1 MGEHKLS
8 SDPDCGDPNTDPIC
22 NNSPQDFGIEEIIFH
37 QDYGVPHVFRNDI
50 ALLRLSGPA
59 NFSGL
64 LHTYNISNSI
74 QEGREAIFML
84 SIFLSDKCKVLF
96 AVTCK
101 TNKPN
106 TVHCFILY

>member
-8 SDPDCGDPNTDPIC
+8 SDVDCGRDPNQVMIC
-22 NNSPQDFGIEEIIFH
+22 NDTPQDFDIEEIIFH

-74 QEGREAIFML
+74 QDQG
-84 SIFLSDKCKVLF
+84 
-96 AVTCK
+96 
-101 TNKPN
+101 
-106 TVHCFILY
+106 

>member
-8 SDPDCGDPNTDPIC
+8 SDPDCGDPITDPIC
-22 NNSPQDFGIEEIIFH
+22 NNSPQDFDIEEIIFH

-64 LHTYNISNSI
+64 LHTTYNISITYELGISLI
-74 QEGREAIFML
+74 QRGEKRFI
-84 SIFLSDKCKVLF
+84 
-96 AVTCK
+96 
-101 TNKPN
+101 
-106 TVHCFILY
+106 CF